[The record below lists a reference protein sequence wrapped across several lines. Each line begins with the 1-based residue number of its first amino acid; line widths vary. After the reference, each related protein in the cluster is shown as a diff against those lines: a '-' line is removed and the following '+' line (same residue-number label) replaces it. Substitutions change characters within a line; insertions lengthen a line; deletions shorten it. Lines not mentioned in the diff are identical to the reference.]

1 MFLTGL
7 CGNKTLLKALQIL
20 QKWQLMERYVAVSGT
35 SRAHYHLKV
44 AQGTYGVC
52 GCLKYNMYIPE

>member
-20 QKWQLMERYVAVSGT
+20 PKWQLMERYVAVSGT
-35 SRAHYHLKV
+35 LRDHYHLKV

-52 GCLKYNMYIPE
+52 GRLK

>member
-35 SRAHYHLKV
+35 LRAHYHLKV

-52 GCLKYNMYIPE
+52 GRLK